1 MIMKVPVE
9 ILVTNKRLDYR
20 DIVSLSDAVDPKE
33 TISGFSGY
41 METNA
46 NGFSLEYS
54 EDIDGFNELET
65 SIIYR
70 NGVALISRRGDI
82 NTNLVFVPHT
92 SCDCVYYSGYRQ
104 LSLRVTTKNLTTDIG
119 ALGGKLSIDYT
130 VDIMGSMAE
139 KNTMC
144 LSVCPIESV
153 S

>member
-1 MIMKVPVE
+1 MKIPVE

-20 DIVSLSDAVDPKE
+20 DITTLSDAVDPKE
-33 TISGFSGY
+33 TVSGFSGF
-41 METNA
+41 MEIEE
-46 NGFSLEYS
+46 NGFSLEYT
-54 EDIDGFNELET
+54 EELDGFNELET
-65 SIIYR
+65 SVIYK
-70 NGVALISRRGDI
+70 NGTALISRRGDV
-82 NTNLVFVPHT
+82 NTNLVFVPGA

-104 LSLRVTTKNLTTDIG
+104 FSLRVTTKNLSTDIG
-119 ALGGKLSIDYT
+119 VLGGKLSIDYT